1 MEENTNFNFSI
12 PELAQR
18 GDKLGVVFLRDKEAF
33 ISYGYDVATVELMAV
48 KTEALK
54 RFPSDD
60 YYEGKQKMATDAKNQ
75 IRQRLE
81 ANISDLRNRAK
92 LCYGAKSVEFSLF
105 RFNRLKDQN
114 DNELV
119 QQALH
124 VTQVAETRLEVLS
137 KRMVT
142 QESLN
147 TILEDRH
154 KLDVAIDEQATAVTE
169 RREKKIERTRLAN
182 ELYKIISEL
191 SEVGKMIWK
200 GKNEAY
206 YTDYV
211 IYGSAKAITVQ
222 AEETEVEL
230 PENV

>member
-18 GDKLGVVFLRDKEAF
+18 GDKLGSVYKRDEAAF
-33 ISYGYDVATVELMAV
+33 VSYGYNVATAELMAA

-54 RFPSDD
+54 YFPSDD
-60 YYEGKQKMATDAKNQ
+60 YYEGKQKVATDGKNQ
-75 IRQRLE
+75 IRQSLE

-92 LCYGAKSVEFSLF
+92 LSLGAKSVDFSLF
-105 RFNRLKDQN
+105 RFNRMKDQS

-137 KRMVT
+137 TRMVT
-142 QESLN
+142 QESLDI
-147 TILEDRH
+147 ILDERQ

-169 RREKKIERTRLAN
+169 RRQKKVERTRLAN

-191 SEVGKMIWK
+191 SEVGKLIWK
-200 GKNEAY
+200 GKNEAC

-211 IYGSAKAITVQ
+211 IYGSAKSISVQ
-222 AEETEVEL
+222 AEESEVEL
-230 PENV
+230 PESV